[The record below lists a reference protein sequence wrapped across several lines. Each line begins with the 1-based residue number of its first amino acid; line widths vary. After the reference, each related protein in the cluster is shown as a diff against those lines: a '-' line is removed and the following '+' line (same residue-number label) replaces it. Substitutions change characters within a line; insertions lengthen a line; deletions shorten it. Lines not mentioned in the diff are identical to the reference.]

1 MSKAEFIRDAKVHE
15 NDNGLEIITQNSY
28 GYGDIIRLASYAS
41 KTQKILD
48 MPVVLKYLVTIDNI
62 SLTKNIKQVLD
73 HYDLD
78 FRYVVEIGSLKNYKH
93 QYTNLLKKEY
103 AKQVRDV
110 LGCPKLKTKDKPR
123 SHPYIAAWHP
133 YNNLQAVEHDKM
145 PISKSDFFDALS
157 TNNEVHYIDYR
168 MDIDQVFSTIRNAR
182 LCIGYEGL
190 GQQIAYH
197 YNKRILT
204 LSNWKDVSINT
215 GGPESFIINNTKDL
229 RNFVNDWNIL

>member
-1 MSKAEFIRDAKVHE
+1 MSKAELIKHAKIHE

-28 GYGDIIRLASYAS
+28 GYGDIIRLTSYAS
-41 KTQKILD
+41 KIQRLFDT
-48 MPVVLKYLVTIDNI
+48 PVVLKYLVTIDNI
-62 SLTKNIKQVLD
+62 SLTKNIKEVLD

-110 LGCPKLKTKDKPR
+110 LGCPKLKTKDKPG
-123 SHPYIAAWHP
+123 SQPYIAAWHP
-133 YNNLQAVEHDKM
+133 YNNLHPVERDKM

-215 GGPESFIINNTKDL
+215 GGPESFIINNAKDL